1 MLPGG
6 RQMSISDLIAAAGDR
21 LTPTDRRIA
30 QSLLDDPALV
40 VFGTVSDLADTTGVS
55 RPSIVR
61 FATKL
66 GFEGFADLQRQAR
79 EGIASQLGTPSQR
92 IRQSIDDADS
102 DRRAIEVVIHHAIRS
117 IDQEQISRIA
127 APLVAAE
134 RVLILSGESSRA
146 GATALTSGLTMIR
159 PHVRL
164 IDDHVLAREVSAATP
179 NDAAI
184 VFDFARYRRTTLLG
198 AKTLSQSG
206 VRVLAI
212 TDGPLSPLASCA
224 DDWCELA
231 VPAVGPFD
239 SSVPAVLAAELIV
252 HEVVRL
258 LGDEAK
264 TRIDRLE
271 QFWDSTKTFVA
282 DG

>member
-1 MLPGG
+1 M
-6 RQMSISDLIAAAGDR
+6 
-21 LTPTDRRIA
+21 TPTDRRIA